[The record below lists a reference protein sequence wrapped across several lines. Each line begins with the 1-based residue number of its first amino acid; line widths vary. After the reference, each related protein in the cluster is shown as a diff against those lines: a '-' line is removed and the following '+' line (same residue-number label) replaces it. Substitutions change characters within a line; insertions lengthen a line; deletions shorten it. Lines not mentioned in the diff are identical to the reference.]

1 MSQSRT
7 GLVKFCVPARIAPLQ
22 RPARR
27 WLSLPYISITL
38 DTSLMQ
44 TLLDTAHCRLTLYR
58 YPRQSQDPLQA
69 WDAADEYLINELAES
84 PLEQCGPVIIMNDGF
99 GALTAYLHDHTP
111 RCVTDSH
118 ISERATLAN
127 LAENGLDPH
136 DIRLQ
141 DALAPLPLA
150 PALVVIKV
158 SKYQALLEQQLLAL
172 RQVVTP
178 TTRIL
183 AAGKAKD
190 IHTSTLKL
198 FEKYLGE
205 TRTSLAWKKARLI
218 HCTPD
223 ALRPALD
230 NPFPTTWP
238 LEGSNMLIHNH
249 ANVFSRTSLDI
260 GARFM
265 LDNLPIHSARRVID
279 LGCGNGVLGLSL
291 LARDSEVEVT
301 FIDESHMAVD
311 SARLNVEHN
320 LPDALPRAH
329 FLVNNCLDGIE
340 TGAADRIL
348 CNPPFHQL
356 QAITDHI
363 AWQMFT
369 DAHRVLPQ
377 GGELWIVGNRH
388 LDYHNKLKRLFA
400 NAQVVASN
408 SKFVILKAIKR

>member
-1 MSQSRT
+1 
-7 GLVKFCVPARIAPLQ
+7 
-22 RPARR
+22 
-27 WLSLPYISITL
+27 
-38 DTSLMQ
+38 MQ
-44 TLLDTAHCRLTLYR
+44 TLLETAHCRLTLYR

-69 WDAADEYLINELAES
+69 WDAADEYLINTLAEA
-84 PLEQCGPVIIMNDGF
+84 PLAQAGPVIIMNDGF
-99 GALTAYLHDHTP
+99 GALAAYLHDHTP
-111 RCVTDSH
+111 VWVSDSY
-118 ISERATLAN
+118 ISERATLVN
-127 LAENGLDPH
+127 LAENQLDPNA
-136 DIRLQ
+136 ITLQ
-141 DALAPLPLA
+141 DTLSPLPPA

-172 RQVVTP
+172 RQVATP
-178 TTRIL
+178 ATRIL

-190 IHTSTLKL
+190 IHSSTLAL
-198 FEKYLGE
+198 FEKYLGQ

-218 HCTPD
+218 HCTVDGTSATP
-223 ALRPALD
+223 LN
-230 NPFPTTWP
+230 NPFPTVWP
-238 LEGSNMLIHNH
+238 LEGTDMLIHNH

-265 LDNLPIHSARRVID
+265 LDNLPVHSARKVID
-279 LGCGNGVLGLSL
+279 LGCGNGVLGLAL
-291 LARDSEVEVT
+291 LARDAEVEVT
-301 FIDESHMAVD
+301 FIDESHMAVA

-320 LPDALPRAH
+320 LPDALPRAR
-329 FLVNNCLDGIE
+329 FMVNNCLDGVE
-340 TGAADRIL
+340 VGSADRIL

-363 AWQMFT
+363 AWQMFS

>member
-1 MSQSRT
+1 
-7 GLVKFCVPARIAPLQ
+7 
-22 RPARR
+22 
-27 WLSLPYISITL
+27 
-38 DTSLMQ
+38 MQ

-58 YPRQSQDPLQA
+58 YPRQLQDPLQA
-69 WDAADEYLINELAES
+69 WDAADEYLINTLAEE
-84 PLEQCGPVIIMNDGF
+84 PLERDGPVIIMNDGF
-99 GALTAYLHDHTP
+99 GALAAYLHGHAP
-111 RCVTDSH
+111 VSVTDSH

-136 DIRLQ
+136 TIRLQ
-141 DALAPLPLA
+141 DALASLPDA

-172 RQVVTP
+172 RQVATP
-178 TTRIL
+178 ATRVI

-190 IHTSTLKL
+190 IHSSTLAL
-198 FEKYLGE
+198 FEKYLGP

-218 HCTPD
+218 HCTP
-223 ALRPALD
+223 AATPAERPALA
-230 NPFPTTWP
+230 NPFPTVWP
-238 LEGSNMLIHNH
+238 LEGTDMLIHNH

-265 LDNLPIHSARRVID
+265 LDNLPIHSARKVID

-291 LARDSEVEVT
+291 LARDAEVEVT
-301 FIDESHMAVD
+301 FIDESHMAVA

-320 LPDALPRAH
+320 LPAALPRAH
-329 FLVNNCLDGIE
+329 FLVNNCLDGVAV
-340 TGAADRIL
+340 GSVDRIL

-363 AWQMFT
+363 AWQMFS
-369 DAHRVLPQ
+369 DAHRVLPK

>member
-1 MSQSRT
+1 
-7 GLVKFCVPARIAPLQ
+7 
-22 RPARR
+22 
-27 WLSLPYISITL
+27 
-38 DTSLMQ
+38 MQ
-44 TLLDTAHCRLTLYR
+44 TLLDMAHCRLTLYR

-69 WDAADEYLINELAES
+69 WDAADEYLINQLAEH
-84 PLEQCGPVIIMNDGF
+84 PLEQDGPVIIMNDGF
-99 GALTAYLHDHTP
+99 GALAAYLYDHSP
-111 RCVTDSH
+111 VCVTDSH

-127 LAENGLDPH
+127 LAENGLDSGTVT
-136 DIRLQ
+136 LQ
-141 DALAPLPLA
+141 DALAPLPQA

-178 TTRIL
+178 ATRVL

-218 HCTPD
+218 HCTP
-223 ALRPALD
+223 AAERPTLA
-230 NPFPTTWP
+230 NPFPTVWP
-238 LEGSNMLIHNH
+238 LEGTTMQIHNH

-265 LDNLPIHSARRVID
+265 LDNLPIHSARKVIE

-291 LARDSEVEVT
+291 LARDSEVEVA
-301 FIDESHMAVD
+301 FIDESHMAVA

-320 LPDALPRAH
+320 LPDALPRAR
-329 FLVNNCLDGIE
+329 FLVNNCLDDVPA
-340 TGAADRIL
+340 GAADRIL

-363 AWQMFT
+363 AWQMFS

-388 LDYHNKLKRLFA
+388 LDYHNKLKRLFG

>member
-1 MSQSRT
+1 
-7 GLVKFCVPARIAPLQ
+7 
-22 RPARR
+22 
-27 WLSLPYISITL
+27 
-38 DTSLMQ
+38 MQ

-58 YPRQSQDPLQA
+58 YPRQNQDPLQA
-69 WDAADEYLINELAES
+69 WDAAGEYLINELAES
-84 PLEQCGPVIIMNDGF
+84 QQAPDGPVIIMNDGF
-99 GALTAYLHDHTP
+99 GALAAFLHAHAP
-111 RCVTDSH
+111 VCVTDSH
-118 ISERATLAN
+118 VSERATLAN
-127 LAENGLDPH
+127 LAENGLDP
-136 DIRLQ
+136 DAIRLQ
-141 DALAPLPLA
+141 DALAPLPDA

-178 TTRIL
+178 ATRIL

-218 HCTPD
+218 HCTP
-223 ALRPALD
+223 AAERPPLP
-230 NPFPTTWP
+230 NPFPTVWP
-238 LEGSNMLIHNH
+238 LEGSGMLIHNH

-265 LDNLPIHSARRVID
+265 LDNLPTHSARRVID

-291 LARDSEVEVT
+291 LAKDSEVEVT
-301 FIDESHMAVD
+301 FIDESYMAVA

-320 LPDALPRAH
+320 LPDALPRAR
-329 FLVNNCLDGIE
+329 FLVNNCLDDVPA
-340 TGAADRIL
+340 GAADRIL

-363 AWQMFT
+363 AWQMFS

-388 LDYHNKLKRLFA
+388 LDYHNKLKRLFG

>member
-1 MSQSRT
+1 
-7 GLVKFCVPARIAPLQ
+7 
-22 RPARR
+22 
-27 WLSLPYISITL
+27 
-38 DTSLMQ
+38 MQ

-69 WDAADEYLINELAES
+69 WDAADEYLINTLAEA
-84 PLEQCGPVIIMNDGF
+84 PLEQTGPVIIMNDGF
-99 GALTAYLHDHTP
+99 GALAAYLHGYAP
-111 RCVTDSH
+111 VCVSDSH
-118 ISERATLAN
+118 ISEQATLVN

-136 DIRLQ
+136 AITLQ
-141 DALAPLPLA
+141 DALAPLPDA

-172 RQVVTP
+172 RQVATP
-178 TTRIL
+178 ATRIL

-190 IHTSTLKL
+190 IHSSTLAL
-198 FEKYLGE
+198 FEKYLGQ

-218 HCTPD
+218 HCTVD
-223 ALRPALD
+223 GTSASERPALN
-230 NPFPTTWP
+230 NPFPTVWP
-238 LEGSNMLIHNH
+238 LEGTDMLIHNH

-279 LGCGNGVLGLSL
+279 LGCGNGVLGLAL
-291 LARDSEVEVT
+291 LARDAEVEVT
-301 FIDESHMAVD
+301 FIDESHMAVA
-311 SARLNVEHN
+311 SAKLNVEHN
-320 LPDALPRAH
+320 LPDALPRAR
-329 FLVNNCLDGIE
+329 FMVNNCLDGVE
-340 TGAADRIL
+340 VGSADRIL

-363 AWQMFT
+363 AWQMFS

-408 SKFVILKAIKR
+408 SKFVILKAIQR

>member
-1 MSQSRT
+1 
-7 GLVKFCVPARIAPLQ
+7 
-22 RPARR
+22 
-27 WLSLPYISITL
+27 
-38 DTSLMQ
+38 MQ

-58 YPRQSQDPLQA
+58 YPRQNQDPLQA

-84 PLEQCGPVIIMNDGF
+84 QQAPDGPVIIMNDGF
-99 GALTAYLHDHTP
+99 GALAAFLHAHAP
-111 RCVTDSH
+111 VCVTDSH
-118 ISERATLAN
+118 VSERATLAN
-127 LAENGLDPH
+127 LAENGLDP
-136 DIRLQ
+136 DAIRLQ
-141 DALAPLPLA
+141 DALAPLPDA

-178 TTRIL
+178 ATRIL

-218 HCTPD
+218 HCTP
-223 ALRPALD
+223 AAERPALP
-230 NPFPTTWP
+230 NPFPTVWP
-238 LEGSNMLIHNH
+238 LEGSGMLIHNH

-291 LARDSEVEVT
+291 LARDSEAEVT
-301 FIDESHMAVD
+301 FIDESYMAVA

-320 LPDALPRAH
+320 LPDALPRAR
-329 FLVNNCLDGIE
+329 FMVNNCLDGVPA
-340 TGAADRIL
+340 GSADRIL

-388 LDYHNKLKRLFA
+388 LDYHNKLKRLFG

>member
-1 MSQSRT
+1 M
-7 GLVKFCVPARIAPLQ
+7 L
-22 RPARR
+22 
-27 WLSLPYISITL
+27 
-38 DTSLMQ
+38 
-44 TLLDTAHCRLTLYR
+44 TLLETPHCRLTLYR

-69 WDAADEYLINELAES
+69 WDAADEYLINTLAEE
-84 PLEQCGPVIIMNDGF
+84 PLERDGPVIIMNDGF
-99 GALTAYLHDHTP
+99 GALAAYLHGHAP
-111 RCVTDSH
+111 ICVTDSH

-127 LAENGLDPH
+127 LVENELDPGQV
-136 DIRLQ
+136 RLQ
-141 DALAPLPLA
+141 DALAPLPQA

-172 RQVVTP
+172 RRVVTP
-178 TTRIL
+178 VTRIL
-183 AAGKAKD
+183 AAGKVKD
-190 IHTSTLKL
+190 IHSSTLKL

-218 HCTPD
+218 HCTP
-223 ALRPALD
+223 ASERPELA
-230 NPFPTTWP
+230 NPFPTVWP
-238 LEGSNMLIHNH
+238 LEGTDMLIHNH

-291 LARDSEVEVT
+291 LARDSEVEVS
-301 FIDESHMAVD
+301 FIDESHMAVA

-320 LPDALPRAH
+320 LPDALPRAR
-329 FLVNNCLDGIE
+329 FLVNNCLDDVAAG
-340 TGAADRIL
+340 TADRIL

-388 LDYHNKLKRLFA
+388 LDYHNKLKRLFG

>member
-1 MSQSRT
+1 
-7 GLVKFCVPARIAPLQ
+7 
-22 RPARR
+22 
-27 WLSLPYISITL
+27 
-38 DTSLMQ
+38 MQ

-58 YPRQSQDPLQA
+58 YPRQNQDPLQA

-84 PLEQCGPVIIMNDGF
+84 QQAPDGPVIIMNDGF
-99 GALTAYLHDHTP
+99 GALAAFLHAHAP
-111 RCVTDSH
+111 VCVTDSH
-118 ISERATLAN
+118 VSERATLAN
-127 LAENGLDPH
+127 LAENGLDP
-136 DIRLQ
+136 DAIRLQ
-141 DALAPLPLA
+141 DALAPLPDA

-178 TTRIL
+178 ATRIL

-218 HCTPD
+218 HCTP
-223 ALRPALD
+223 AAERPALP
-230 NPFPTTWP
+230 NPFPTVWP
-238 LEGSNMLIHNH
+238 LEGSGMLIHNH

-291 LARDSEVEVT
+291 LARDSEAEVT
-301 FIDESHMAVD
+301 FIDESYMAVA

-329 FLVNNCLDGIE
+329 FLVNNCLDGVPA
-340 TGAADRIL
+340 GSADRIL

-388 LDYHNKLKRLFA
+388 LDYHNKLKRLFG

>member
-1 MSQSRT
+1 
-7 GLVKFCVPARIAPLQ
+7 
-22 RPARR
+22 
-27 WLSLPYISITL
+27 
-38 DTSLMQ
+38 MQ

-69 WDAADEYLINELAES
+69 WDAADEYLINQLAES
-84 PLEQCGPVIIMNDGF
+84 PLTLDGPLVIMNDSF
-99 GALTAYLHDHTP
+99 GALAAYLHGHAP
-111 RCVTDSH
+111 VCVSDSY
-118 ISERATLAN
+118 ISERATLTN
-127 LAENGLDPH
+127 LVENELDPGQ
-136 DIRLQ
+136 ITLQ
-141 DALAPLPLA
+141 DALAPLPDA

-172 RQVVTP
+172 RQVVTKE
-178 TTRIL
+178 TRIL

-190 IHTSTLKL
+190 IHSSTLKL
-198 FEKYLGE
+198 FEKYLGP
-205 TRTSLAWKKARLI
+205 TTTSLAWKKARLI
-218 HCTPD
+218 HCTIADSLQDERD
-223 ALRPALD
+223 ALA

-238 LEGSNMLIHNH
+238 LEGSGMLIHNH

-265 LDNLPIHSARRVID
+265 LDNLPIHSARKVID
-279 LGCGNGVLGLSL
+279 LGCGNGVLGLAL
-291 LARDSEVEVT
+291 LARDSDVDVT
-301 FIDESHMAVD
+301 FIDESYMAVA

-320 LPDALPRAH
+320 LPEALARAH
-329 FLVNNCLDGIE
+329 FMVNNCLDDVAV
-340 TGAADRIL
+340 GAADRIL

-363 AWQMFT
+363 AWQMFS

>member
-1 MSQSRT
+1 
-7 GLVKFCVPARIAPLQ
+7 
-22 RPARR
+22 
-27 WLSLPYISITL
+27 
-38 DTSLMQ
+38 MQ
-44 TLLDTAHCRLTLYR
+44 TLLETPHCHLTLYR

-69 WDAADEYLINELAES
+69 WDAADEYLINHLAEA
-84 PLEQCGPVIIMNDGF
+84 PLEQAGPVIIMNDGF
-99 GALTAYLHDHTP
+99 GALAAFLHGHAP
-111 RCVTDSH
+111 VCVTDSH

-127 LAENGLDPH
+127 LAENGLAPDTVT
-136 DIRLQ
+136 LQ
-141 DALAPLPLA
+141 DALVPLPDA

-178 TTRIL
+178 ATRIL

-190 IHTSTLKL
+190 IHSSTLQL

-218 HCTPD
+218 HCVPS
-223 ALRPALD
+223 AERPTLA
-230 NPFPTTWP
+230 NPFPTVWP
-238 LEGSNMLIHNH
+238 MEGTDMLIHNH

-301 FIDESHMAVD
+301 FIDESHMAVA

-320 LPDALPRAH
+320 LPDTLPRAH
-329 FLVNNCLDGIE
+329 FMVNNCLDDVPA
-340 TGAADRIL
+340 GAADRIL

-363 AWQMFT
+363 AWQMFS
-369 DAHRVLPQ
+369 DAQRVLPR

-388 LDYHNKLKRLFA
+388 LDYHNKLKRLFG

>member
-1 MSQSRT
+1 
-7 GLVKFCVPARIAPLQ
+7 
-22 RPARR
+22 
-27 WLSLPYISITL
+27 
-38 DTSLMQ
+38 MQ

-58 YPRQSQDPLQA
+58 YPRQNQDPLQA

-84 PLEQCGPVIIMNDGF
+84 QQAPDGPVIIMNDGF
-99 GALTAYLHDHTP
+99 GALAAFLHAHAP
-111 RCVTDSH
+111 VCVTDSH
-118 ISERATLAN
+118 VSERATLAN
-127 LAENGLDPH
+127 LAENGLDP
-136 DIRLQ
+136 DAIRLQ
-141 DALAPLPLA
+141 DALAPLPDA

-178 TTRIL
+178 ATRIL

-218 HCTPD
+218 HCTP
-223 ALRPALD
+223 AAERPPLP
-230 NPFPTTWP
+230 NPFPTVWP
-238 LEGSNMLIHNH
+238 LEGSGMLIHNH

-265 LDNLPIHSARRVID
+265 LDNLPIHSARKVID

-291 LARDSEVEVT
+291 LAKDSEVEVT
-301 FIDESHMAVD
+301 FIDESYMAVA

-329 FLVNNCLDGIE
+329 FLVNNCLDGVPA
-340 TGAADRIL
+340 GSADRIL

-388 LDYHNKLKRLFA
+388 LDYHNKLKRLFG

>member
-1 MSQSRT
+1 
-7 GLVKFCVPARIAPLQ
+7 
-22 RPARR
+22 
-27 WLSLPYISITL
+27 
-38 DTSLMQ
+38 MQ
-44 TLLDTAHCRLTLYR
+44 TLLDTTHCRLTLYR

-69 WDAADEYLINELAES
+69 WDAADEYLINTLAEA
-84 PLEQCGPVIIMNDGF
+84 PLEQTGPVIIMNDGF
-99 GALTAYLHDHTP
+99 GALAAYLHGHAP
-111 RCVTDSH
+111 VCVSDSH

-127 LAENGLDPH
+127 LAKNGLDPH
-136 DIRLQ
+136 AITLQ
-141 DALAPLPLA
+141 DALAPLPAA

-178 TTRIL
+178 ATRIL

-190 IHTSTLKL
+190 IHSSTLAL
-198 FEKYLGE
+198 FEKYLGP
-205 TRTSLAWKKARLI
+205 THTSLAWKKARLI
-218 HCTPD
+218 HCTVD
-223 ALRPALD
+223 GASVNERPALI
-230 NPFPTTWP
+230 NPFPTVWP
-238 LEGSNMLIHNH
+238 LEGTDMLIHNH

-265 LDNLPIHSARRVID
+265 LDNLPVHSARKVID
-279 LGCGNGVLGLSL
+279 LGCGNGVLGLAL
-291 LARDSEVEVT
+291 LARDAEVEVT
-301 FIDESHMAVD
+301 FIDESHMAVA

-320 LPDALPRAH
+320 LPDALPRAR
-329 FLVNNCLDGIE
+329 FMVNNCLDDVE
-340 TGAADRIL
+340 VGAADRIL

-363 AWQMFT
+363 AWQMFS

>member
-1 MSQSRT
+1 
-7 GLVKFCVPARIAPLQ
+7 
-22 RPARR
+22 
-27 WLSLPYISITL
+27 
-38 DTSLMQ
+38 MQ
-44 TLLDTAHCRLTLYR
+44 TLLDTPHCQLTLYR
-58 YPRQSQDPLQA
+58 YPRQSQETLQA
-69 WDAADEYLINELAES
+69 WDAADEYLINTLAES
-84 PLEQCGPVIIMNDGF
+84 PLEQAGPVIIMNDGF
-99 GALTAYLHDHTP
+99 GALAAYLHPHSP
-111 RCVTDSH
+111 CCVTDSY

-127 LAENGLDPH
+127 LAENGLDAGG
-136 DIRLQ
+136 IRLQ
-141 DALAPLPLA
+141 DALAPLPDA

-172 RQVVTP
+172 RAVVTP
-178 TTRIL
+178 ATRVI

-198 FEKYLGE
+198 FEKYLGP

-218 HCTPD
+218 HCEPQ
-223 ALRPALD
+223 AECPALA
-230 NPFPTTWP
+230 NPFPTVWP
-238 LEGSNMLIHNH
+238 LEGSGMLIHNH

-265 LDNLPIHSARRVID
+265 LDNLPIHSARKVID

-291 LARDSEVEVT
+291 LAKDSEVEVT
-301 FIDESHMAVD
+301 FIDESYMAVA
-311 SARLNVEHN
+311 SAQLNVEHN
-320 LPDALPRAH
+320 LPDVLPRAR
-329 FLVNNCLDGIE
+329 FMVNNCLDGVAV
-340 TGAADRIL
+340 GSADRIL

-363 AWQMFT
+363 AWQMFS

>member
-1 MSQSRT
+1 
-7 GLVKFCVPARIAPLQ
+7 
-22 RPARR
+22 
-27 WLSLPYISITL
+27 
-38 DTSLMQ
+38 MQ
-44 TLLDTAHCRLTLYR
+44 TLLETAHCRLTLYR

-69 WDAADEYLINELAES
+69 WDAADEYLINTLAEA
-84 PLEQCGPVIIMNDGF
+84 PLAQAGPVIIMNDGF
-99 GALTAYLHDHTP
+99 GALAAYLHDHTP
-111 RCVTDSH
+111 VWVSDSY

-127 LAENGLDPH
+127 LAENQLDPNA
-136 DIRLQ
+136 ITLQ
-141 DALAPLPLA
+141 DTLAPLPPA
-150 PALVVIKV
+150 PVLVVIKV

-172 RQVVTP
+172 RQVATP
-178 TTRIL
+178 ATRIL

-190 IHTSTLKL
+190 IHSSTLAL
-198 FEKYLGE
+198 FEKYLGQ

-218 HCTPD
+218 HCTVDDTSATP
-223 ALRPALD
+223 LN
-230 NPFPTTWP
+230 NPFPTVWP
-238 LEGSNMLIHNH
+238 LEGTDMLIHNH

-265 LDNLPIHSARRVID
+265 LDNLPVHSARKVID
-279 LGCGNGVLGLSL
+279 LGCGNGVLGLAL
-291 LARDSEVEVT
+291 LARDADVEVT
-301 FIDESHMAVD
+301 FIDESHMAVA

-320 LPDALPRAH
+320 LPDALPRAR
-329 FLVNNCLDGIE
+329 FMVNNCLDGVE
-340 TGAADRIL
+340 VGSADRIL

-363 AWQMFT
+363 AWQMFS

>member
-1 MSQSRT
+1 
-7 GLVKFCVPARIAPLQ
+7 
-22 RPARR
+22 
-27 WLSLPYISITL
+27 
-38 DTSLMQ
+38 MQ

-58 YPRQSQDPLQA
+58 YPRQNQDPLQA

-84 PLEQCGPVIIMNDGF
+84 QQAPDGPVIIMNDGF
-99 GALTAYLHDHTP
+99 GALAAFLHAHAP
-111 RCVTDSH
+111 VCVTDSH
-118 ISERATLAN
+118 VSERATLTN
-127 LAENGLDPH
+127 LAENGLDP
-136 DIRLQ
+136 DAIRLQ
-141 DALAPLPLA
+141 DALAPLPDA

-178 TTRIL
+178 ATRIL

-218 HCTPD
+218 HCTP
-223 ALRPALD
+223 AAERPPLP
-230 NPFPTTWP
+230 NPFPTVWP
-238 LEGSNMLIHNH
+238 LEGSGMLIHNH

-265 LDNLPIHSARRVID
+265 LDNLPTHSARRVID

-291 LARDSEVEVT
+291 LAKDSEVEVT
-301 FIDESHMAVD
+301 FIDESYMAVA

-329 FLVNNCLDGIE
+329 FLVNNCLDGVPA
-340 TGAADRIL
+340 GSADRIL

-388 LDYHNKLKRLFA
+388 LDYHNKLKRLFG

>member
-1 MSQSRT
+1 
-7 GLVKFCVPARIAPLQ
+7 
-22 RPARR
+22 
-27 WLSLPYISITL
+27 
-38 DTSLMQ
+38 MQ

-58 YPRQSQDPLQA
+58 YPRQNQDPLQA

-84 PLEQCGPVIIMNDGF
+84 QQAPDGPVIIMNDGF
-99 GALTAYLHDHTP
+99 GALAAFLHAHAP
-111 RCVTDSH
+111 VCVTDSH
-118 ISERATLAN
+118 VSERATQAN
-127 LAENGLDPH
+127 LAENGLDP
-136 DIRLQ
+136 DAIRLQ
-141 DALAPLPLA
+141 DALAPLPDA

-178 TTRIL
+178 ATRIL

-218 HCTPD
+218 HCTP
-223 ALRPALD
+223 AAERPPLP
-230 NPFPTTWP
+230 NPFPTVWP
-238 LEGSNMLIHNH
+238 LEGSGMLIHNH

-291 LARDSEVEVT
+291 LAKDSEVEVT
-301 FIDESHMAVD
+301 FIDESYMAVA

-329 FLVNNCLDGIE
+329 FLVNNCLDGVPA
-340 TGAADRIL
+340 GSADRIL

-388 LDYHNKLKRLFA
+388 LDYHNKLKRLFG

>member
-1 MSQSRT
+1 
-7 GLVKFCVPARIAPLQ
+7 
-22 RPARR
+22 
-27 WLSLPYISITL
+27 
-38 DTSLMQ
+38 MQ

-84 PLEQCGPVIIMNDGF
+84 PLEQDGPVIIMNDAF
-99 GALTAYLHDHTP
+99 GALAAYLHAHAP
-111 RCVTDSH
+111 VCVTDSY

-127 LAENGLDPH
+127 LVENELDPGQV
-136 DIRLQ
+136 RLQ
-141 DALAPLPLA
+141 DALAPLPQA

-178 TTRIL
+178 ATRIL

-190 IHTSTLKL
+190 IHSSTLKL
-198 FEKYLGE
+198 FEKYLGA

-218 HCTPD
+218 HCTIDD
-223 ALRPALD
+223 AAEHPAPD
-230 NPFPTTWP
+230 NPFPTVWP
-238 LEGSNMLIHNH
+238 LEGTDMLIHNH

-279 LGCGNGVLGLSL
+279 LGCGNGVLGLAL

-301 FIDESHMAVD
+301 FIDESYMAVA

-329 FLVNNCLDGIE
+329 FMVNNCLDE
-340 TGAADRIL
+340 VAVGAADRIL

>member
-1 MSQSRT
+1 MNH
-7 GLVKFCVPARIAPLQ
+7 
-22 RPARR
+22 
-27 WLSLPYISITL
+27 L
-38 DTSLMQ
+38 DASLMQ
-44 TLLDTAHCRLTLYR
+44 TLLETAHCRLTLYR

-69 WDAADEYLINELAES
+69 WDAADEYLINTLAEA
-84 PLEQCGPVIIMNDGF
+84 PLAQAGPVIIMNDGF
-99 GALTAYLHDHTP
+99 GALAAYLHDHTP
-111 RCVTDSH
+111 VWVSDSY

-127 LAENGLDPH
+127 LAENQLDPNA
-136 DIRLQ
+136 ITLQ
-141 DALAPLPLA
+141 DTLAPLPPA
-150 PALVVIKV
+150 PVLVVIKV

-172 RQVVTP
+172 RQVATP
-178 TTRIL
+178 ATRIL

-190 IHTSTLKL
+190 IHSSTLAL
-198 FEKYLGE
+198 FEKYLGQ

-218 HCTPD
+218 HCTVDDTSATP
-223 ALRPALD
+223 LN
-230 NPFPTTWP
+230 NPFPTVWP
-238 LEGSNMLIHNH
+238 LEGTDMLIHNH

-265 LDNLPIHSARRVID
+265 LDNLPVHSARKVID
-279 LGCGNGVLGLSL
+279 LGCGNGVLGLAL
-291 LARDSEVEVT
+291 LARDADVEVT
-301 FIDESHMAVD
+301 FIDESHMAVA

-320 LPDALPRAH
+320 LPDALPRAR
-329 FLVNNCLDGIE
+329 FMVNNCLDGVKV
-340 TGAADRIL
+340 GSADRIL

-363 AWQMFT
+363 AWQMFS

>member
-1 MSQSRT
+1 
-7 GLVKFCVPARIAPLQ
+7 
-22 RPARR
+22 
-27 WLSLPYISITL
+27 
-38 DTSLMQ
+38 MQ
-44 TLLDTAHCRLTLYR
+44 TLLETAHCRLTLYR

-69 WDAADEYLINELAES
+69 WDAADEYLINTLAEA
-84 PLEQCGPVIIMNDGF
+84 PLAQAGPVIIMNDGF
-99 GALTAYLHDHTP
+99 GALAAYLHDHTP
-111 RCVTDSH
+111 VWVSDSY

-127 LAENGLDPH
+127 LAENQLDPNA
-136 DIRLQ
+136 ITLQ
-141 DALAPLPLA
+141 DTLAPLPPA
-150 PALVVIKV
+150 PVLVVIKV

-172 RQVVTP
+172 RQVATP
-178 TTRIL
+178 ATRIL

-190 IHTSTLKL
+190 IHSSTLAL
-198 FEKYLGE
+198 FEKYLGQ

-218 HCTPD
+218 HCTVDDTSAPP
-223 ALRPALD
+223 LN
-230 NPFPTTWP
+230 NPFPTVWP
-238 LEGSNMLIHNH
+238 LEGTDMLIHNH

-265 LDNLPIHSARRVID
+265 LDNLPVHSARKVID
-279 LGCGNGVLGLSL
+279 LGCGNGVLGLAL
-291 LARDSEVEVT
+291 LARDADVEVT
-301 FIDESHMAVD
+301 FIDESHMAVA

-320 LPDALPRAH
+320 LPDALPRAR
-329 FLVNNCLDGIE
+329 FMVNNCLDGVE
-340 TGAADRIL
+340 VGSADRIL

-363 AWQMFT
+363 AWQMFS

>member
-1 MSQSRT
+1 
-7 GLVKFCVPARIAPLQ
+7 
-22 RPARR
+22 
-27 WLSLPYISITL
+27 
-38 DTSLMQ
+38 MQ

-58 YPRQSQDPLQA
+58 YPRQNQDPLQA

-84 PLEQCGPVIIMNDGF
+84 QQAPDGPVIIMNDGF
-99 GALTAYLHDHTP
+99 GALAAFLHAHAP
-111 RCVTDSH
+111 VCVTDSH
-118 ISERATLAN
+118 VSERATLAN
-127 LAENGLDPH
+127 LAENGLDP
-136 DIRLQ
+136 DAIRLQ
-141 DALAPLPLA
+141 DALAPLPDA

-178 TTRIL
+178 ATRIL

-218 HCTPD
+218 HCTP
-223 ALRPALD
+223 AAERPPLP
-230 NPFPTTWP
+230 NPFPTVWP
-238 LEGSNMLIHNH
+238 LEGSGMLIHNH

-265 LDNLPIHSARRVID
+265 LDNLPTHSARRVID

-291 LARDSEVEVT
+291 LAKDSEVEVT
-301 FIDESHMAVD
+301 FIDESYMAVA

-329 FLVNNCLDGIE
+329 FLVNNCLDGVPA
-340 TGAADRIL
+340 GSADRIL

-388 LDYHNKLKRLFA
+388 LDYHNKLKRLFG

>member
-1 MSQSRT
+1 
-7 GLVKFCVPARIAPLQ
+7 
-22 RPARR
+22 
-27 WLSLPYISITL
+27 
-38 DTSLMQ
+38 MQ

-69 WDAADEYLINELAES
+69 WDAADEYLINTLAEA
-84 PLEQCGPVIIMNDGF
+84 PLEQTGPVIIMNDGF
-99 GALTAYLHDHTP
+99 GALAAYLHGHAP
-111 RCVTDSH
+111 VCVSDSH
-118 ISERATLAN
+118 ISERATLVN
-127 LAENGLDPH
+127 LAENELDPH
-136 DIRLQ
+136 AITLQ
-141 DALAPLPLA
+141 DALAPLPAA

-178 TTRIL
+178 ATRIL

-190 IHTSTLKL
+190 IHSSTLAL
-198 FEKYLGE
+198 FEKYLGP
-205 TRTSLAWKKARLI
+205 THTSLAWKKARLI
-218 HCTPD
+218 HCTVD
-223 ALRPALD
+223 GASVNERPALI
-230 NPFPTTWP
+230 NPFPTVWL
-238 LEGSNMLIHNH
+238 LEGTDMLIHNH

-265 LDNLPIHSARRVID
+265 LDNLPVHSARKVID
-279 LGCGNGVLGLSL
+279 LGCGNGVLGLAL
-291 LARDSEVEVT
+291 LARDAEVEVT
-301 FIDESHMAVD
+301 FIDESHMAVA

-320 LPDALPRAH
+320 LPDALPRAR
-329 FLVNNCLDGIE
+329 FMVNNCLDDVAV
-340 TGAADRIL
+340 GAADRIL

-363 AWQMFT
+363 AWQMFS

>member
-1 MSQSRT
+1 MNH
-7 GLVKFCVPARIAPLQ
+7 
-22 RPARR
+22 
-27 WLSLPYISITL
+27 L
-38 DTSLMQ
+38 DASLMQ
-44 TLLDTAHCRLTLYR
+44 TLLETAHCRLTLYR

-69 WDAADEYLINELAES
+69 WDAADEYLINTLAEA
-84 PLEQCGPVIIMNDGF
+84 PLAQAGPVIIMNDGF
-99 GALTAYLHDHTP
+99 GALAAYLHDHTP
-111 RCVTDSH
+111 VCVSDSY

-127 LAENGLDPH
+127 LAENQLDPNA
-136 DIRLQ
+136 ITLQ
-141 DALAPLPLA
+141 DTLSPLPPA

-172 RQVVTP
+172 RQVATP
-178 TTRIL
+178 ATRIL

-190 IHTSTLKL
+190 IHSSTLAL
-198 FEKYLGE
+198 FEKYLGQ

-218 HCTPD
+218 HCTVDGTSATP
-223 ALRPALD
+223 LN
-230 NPFPTTWP
+230 NPFPTVWP
-238 LEGSNMLIHNH
+238 LEGTDMLIHNH

-265 LDNLPIHSARRVID
+265 LDNLPVHSARKVID
-279 LGCGNGVLGLSL
+279 LGCGNGVLGLAL
-291 LARDSEVEVT
+291 LARDAEVEVT
-301 FIDESHMAVD
+301 FIDESHMAVA

-320 LPDALPRAH
+320 LPDALPRAR
-329 FLVNNCLDGIE
+329 FMVNNCLDGVE
-340 TGAADRIL
+340 VGSADRIL

-363 AWQMFT
+363 AWQMFS

>member
-1 MSQSRT
+1 
-7 GLVKFCVPARIAPLQ
+7 
-22 RPARR
+22 
-27 WLSLPYISITL
+27 
-38 DTSLMQ
+38 MQ

-69 WDAADEYLINELAES
+69 WDAADEYLISHLAES
-84 PLEQCGPVIIMNDGF
+84 QQAPDGPVIIMNDGF
-99 GALTAYLHDHTP
+99 GALAAFLHAHAP
-111 RCVTDSH
+111 VCVTDSH
-118 ISERATLAN
+118 VSERATLAN
-127 LAENGLDPH
+127 LAENGLDP
-136 DIRLQ
+136 DAIRLQ
-141 DALAPLPLA
+141 DALAPLPDA

-178 TTRIL
+178 ATRIL

-218 HCTPD
+218 HCTP
-223 ALRPALD
+223 ATERPPLP
-230 NPFPTTWP
+230 NPFPTVWP
-238 LEGSNMLIHNH
+238 LEGSGMLIHNH

-265 LDNLPIHSARRVID
+265 LDNLPIHSARKVID

-301 FIDESHMAVD
+301 FIDESYMAVA

-329 FLVNNCLDGIE
+329 FLVNNCLDGVPA
-340 TGAADRIL
+340 GSADRIL

-388 LDYHNKLKRLFA
+388 LDYHNKLKRLFG

>member
-1 MSQSRT
+1 MNH
-7 GLVKFCVPARIAPLQ
+7 LDAP
-22 RPARR
+22 
-27 WLSLPYISITL
+27 
-38 DTSLMQ
+38 LMQ
-44 TLLDTAHCRLTLYR
+44 TLLETAHCRLTLYR

-69 WDAADEYLINELAES
+69 WDAADEYLINTLAEA
-84 PLEQCGPVIIMNDGF
+84 PLAQAGPVIIMNDGF
-99 GALTAYLHDHTP
+99 GALAAYLHDHTP
-111 RCVTDSH
+111 VCVSDSY

-127 LAENGLDPH
+127 LAENQLDPNA
-136 DIRLQ
+136 ITLQ
-141 DALAPLPLA
+141 DTLSPLPPA

-172 RQVVTP
+172 RQVATP
-178 TTRIL
+178 ATRIL

-190 IHTSTLKL
+190 IHSSTLAL
-198 FEKYLGE
+198 FEKYLGQ

-218 HCTPD
+218 HCTVDDTSAPP
-223 ALRPALD
+223 LN
-230 NPFPTTWP
+230 NPFPTVWP
-238 LEGSNMLIHNH
+238 LEGTDMLIHNH

-265 LDNLPIHSARRVID
+265 LDNLPVHSARKVID
-279 LGCGNGVLGLSL
+279 LGCGNGVLGLAL
-291 LARDSEVEVT
+291 LARDAEVEVT
-301 FIDESHMAVD
+301 FIDESHMAVA

-320 LPDALPRAH
+320 LPDALPRAR
-329 FLVNNCLDGIE
+329 FMVNNCLDGVE
-340 TGAADRIL
+340 VGSADRIL

-363 AWQMFT
+363 AWQMFS

>member
-1 MSQSRT
+1 MH
-7 GLVKFCVPARIAPLQ
+7 
-22 RPARR
+22 
-27 WLSLPYISITL
+27 
-38 DTSLMQ
+38 
-44 TLLDTAHCRLTLYR
+44 TLLDTPHCRLTLYR

-69 WDAADEYLINELAES
+69 WDAADEYLINALAES
-84 PLEQCGPVIIMNDGF
+84 PLEQDGPVIIMNDGF
-99 GALTAYLHDHTP
+99 GALTAYLHGHAP
-111 RCVTDSH
+111 LCVTDSY

-127 LAENGLDPH
+127 LVENELDPQA
-136 DIRLQ
+136 IRIQ
-141 DALAPLPLA
+141 DALAPLPQA
-150 PALVVIKV
+150 PALVVLKV

-178 TTRIL
+178 ATRIL

-190 IHTSTLKL
+190 IHSSTLKL
-198 FEKYLGE
+198 FEKYLGP
-205 TRTSLAWKKARLI
+205 TKTSLAWKKARLI
-218 HCTPD
+218 HCTVED
-223 ALRPALD
+223 GAERPALA

-238 LEGSNMLIHNH
+238 LEGSNLLIHNH

-265 LDNLPIHSARRVID
+265 LDNLPINSARKVID
-279 LGCGNGVLGLSL
+279 LGCGNGVLGLAL

-301 FIDESHMAVD
+301 FIDESYMAVD

-320 LPDALPRAH
+320 LPEALPRAH
-329 FLVNNCLDGIE
+329 FLVNNCLDEVAVGS
-340 TGAADRIL
+340 ADRIL

>member
-1 MSQSRT
+1 
-7 GLVKFCVPARIAPLQ
+7 
-22 RPARR
+22 
-27 WLSLPYISITL
+27 
-38 DTSLMQ
+38 MQ

-69 WDAADEYLINELAES
+69 WDAADEYLISHLAES
-84 PLEQCGPVIIMNDGF
+84 QQAPDGPVIIMNDGF
-99 GALTAYLHDHTP
+99 GALVGYLHAHAP
-111 RCVTDSH
+111 VCVTDSH

-136 DIRLQ
+136 AITLQ
-141 DALAPLPLA
+141 DALAPLPDA

-172 RQVVTP
+172 RGVVTP
-178 TTRIL
+178 ATRII

-218 HCTPD
+218 HCTP
-223 ALRPALD
+223 AAERPSLTS
-230 NPFPTTWP
+230 PFPTVWP
-238 LEGSNMLIHNH
+238 LEGTDMLIHNH

-301 FIDESHMAVD
+301 FIDESRMAVA

-329 FLVNNCLDGIE
+329 FMVNNCLDDVPV
-340 TGAADRIL
+340 GAADRIL

-363 AWQMFT
+363 AWQMFS

-388 LDYHNKLKRLFA
+388 LDYHNKLKRLFG

>member
-1 MSQSRT
+1 
-7 GLVKFCVPARIAPLQ
+7 
-22 RPARR
+22 
-27 WLSLPYISITL
+27 
-38 DTSLMQ
+38 MQ

-58 YPRQSQDPLQA
+58 YPRQNQDPLQA

-84 PLEQCGPVIIMNDGF
+84 QQAPDGPVIIMNDGF
-99 GALTAYLHDHTP
+99 GALAAFLHAHAP
-111 RCVTDSH
+111 VCVTDSH
-118 ISERATLAN
+118 VSERATLAN
-127 LAENGLDPH
+127 LAENGLDP
-136 DIRLQ
+136 DAIRLQ
-141 DALAPLPLA
+141 DALAPLPDA

-178 TTRIL
+178 ATRIL

-218 HCTPD
+218 HCTP
-223 ALRPALD
+223 AAERPPLP
-230 NPFPTTWP
+230 NPFPTVWP
-238 LEGSNMLIHNH
+238 LEGSGMLIHNH

-265 LDNLPIHSARRVID
+265 LDNLPIHSARKVID

-291 LARDSEVEVT
+291 LARDSEAEVT
-301 FIDESHMAVD
+301 FIDESYMAVA

-329 FLVNNCLDGIE
+329 FLVNNCLDGVPA
-340 TGAADRIL
+340 GSADRIL

-388 LDYHNKLKRLFA
+388 LDYHNKLKRLFG